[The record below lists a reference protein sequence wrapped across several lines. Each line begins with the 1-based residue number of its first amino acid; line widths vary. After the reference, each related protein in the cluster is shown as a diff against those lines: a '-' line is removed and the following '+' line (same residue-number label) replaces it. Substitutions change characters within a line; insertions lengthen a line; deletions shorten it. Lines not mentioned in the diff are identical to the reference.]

1 MNDKV
6 ITFGCRLNFSESQ
19 IIADHLKNL
28 GLEDDVIV
36 VHSCAVTQ
44 NAEKESLNKV
54 KELIKKYSVNE
65 VLDSAHNDELSKINK
80 DSNVSKKKI
89 FVTGCSA
96 QLNPD
101 KYLALGV
108 DRVIG
113 NENKLEIDSYKNYG
127 LVGNSEKK
135 KIWSDIS
142 NVRKID
148 SLPKTTI
155 IEGRTR
161 GLIQIQNGC
170 DHDCTFCVIYKA
182 RGKNRSVPLA
192 DIFEQVRILV
202 ENNYQEIV
210 FTGVDITD
218 YGKDIGKYLVE
229 FSENHSQNE
238 NKNEATSGSKLNL
251 AKLIKKTLNLFPKVN
266 RLRLSSID
274 VAEIDD
280 ELFNLLASEPRIMPY
295 IHISM
300 QSGSNLILKRMK
312 RRHLSQNIR
321 DFCLNLLKLRSDIV
335 FGADIIAGFPT
346 ETDENFQETVKL
358 ISEEIPNFVHLHI
371 FPFSAHSGT
380 AAARM
385 PQINGRIIK
394 ERAKILREIHYKNKL
409 QLFEKIL
416 ITQNIT
422 DVLFETNAIG
432 KTPQF
437 FKVKLVNNHQDVI
450 IGKIL
455 KTRLIGIE
463 KDSKNFLNPFY
474 FIGEIL

>member
-1 MNDKV
+1 MNDKI

-19 IIADHLKNL
+19 IIADHIKKLNL
-28 GLEDDVIV
+28 ESDVIV
-36 VHSCAVTQ
+36 IHSCSVTK
-44 NAEKESLNKV
+44 NADKESMDKV
-54 KELIKKYSVNE
+54 RELIKN
-65 VLDSAHNDELSKINK
+65 N
-80 DSNVSKKKI
+80 SNSNCKKKI

-96 QLNPD
+96 QLDPE

-113 NENKLEIDSYKNYG
+113 NEDKLKIESYNLDLDPSGNLTKN
-127 LVGNSEKK
+127 
-135 KIWSDIS
+135 KIWSDLSRLKRIE
-142 NVRKID
+142 N
-148 SLPKTTI
+148 LPKTTV

-192 DIFEQVRILV
+192 DIFEQIRILV
-202 ENNYQEIV
+202 ENSYQEIV

-218 YGKDIGKYLVE
+218 YGKDFNNDL
-229 FSENHSQNE
+229 
-238 NKNEATSGSKLNL
+238 TL
-251 AKLIKKTLNLFPKVN
+251 AKLIKKTLSLFPQIS

-280 ELFNLLASEPRIMPY
+280 ELFHLIAYEPRIMPY

-300 QSGSNLILKRMK
+300 QSGSDLILKRMK
-312 RRHLSQNIR
+312 RRHLSSDIR
-321 DFCLNLLKLRSDIV
+321 TFCLNLLKLRPDLV

-346 ETDENFQETVKL
+346 ETEELFQETINL
-358 ISEEIPNFVHLHI
+358 IQSEIPNFVHLHI

-385 PQINGRIIK
+385 PQVNGKIIK
-394 ERAKILREIHYKNKL
+394 ERARILRNIHHNNKL
-409 QLFEKIL
+409 NFFENIINNNDIL
-416 ITQNIT
+416 S
-422 DVLFETNAIG
+422 DVLYETKNIG

-437 FKVKLVNNHQDVI
+437 FKVKLVNNDDNNQDIV
-450 IGKIL
+450 GKIL
-455 KTRLIGIE
+455 KTRLFSIE
-463 KDSKNFLNPFY
+463 KDPKNSLNPFY
-474 FIGEIL
+474 FLGELIKN

>member
-54 KELIKKYSVNE
+54 KELIKKYNVSE
-65 VLDSAHNDELSKINK
+65 VLDLDNNNEADQISKDN
-80 DSNVSKKKI
+80 NNSKKKI

-96 QLNPD
+96 QLNPE

-113 NENKLEIDSYKNYG
+113 NENKLEINSYKNYG
-127 LVGNSEKK
+127 AVGNSEKK
-135 KIWSDIS
+135 KIWSDIM

-148 SLPKTTI
+148 SLPKTTV

-218 YGKDIGKYLVE
+218 YGKDLVE
-229 FSENHSQNE
+229 FSESTS
-238 NKNEATSGSKLNL
+238 KNEIKNDFRSASKLNL
-251 AKLIKKTLNLFPKVN
+251 AKLIKKTLNLFPKIT

-280 ELFNLLASEPRIMPY
+280 ELFHLLASDFRIMPY

-300 QSGSNLILKRMK
+300 QSGSDLILKRMK
-312 RRHLSQNIR
+312 RRHLSQDIR
-321 DFCLNLLKLRSDIV
+321 NFCLNLLKLRSDVV

-346 ETDENFQETVKL
+346 ETDENFQETVRL

-394 ERAKILREIHYKNKL
+394 ERAKNLREVHYNNKL

-416 ITQNIT
+416 VEKNIV
-422 DVLFETNAIG
+422 DVLYETNSIG
-432 KTPQF
+432 KTPQS
-437 FKVKLVNNHQDVI
+437 FKVKLINNNNNNKNSIV
-450 IGKIL
+450 GEIL
-455 KTRLIGIE
+455 KTRLIGLE